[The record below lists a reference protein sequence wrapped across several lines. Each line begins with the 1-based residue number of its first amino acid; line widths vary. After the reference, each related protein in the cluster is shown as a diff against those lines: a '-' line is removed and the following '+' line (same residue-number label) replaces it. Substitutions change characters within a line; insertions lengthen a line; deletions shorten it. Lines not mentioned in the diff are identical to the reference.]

1 MIIYICVQSESCR
14 RVCVRRAMT
23 VHVETEHKIWNL
35 EGNVASAAAASLP
48 EE

>member
-1 MIIYICVQSESCR
+1 M
-14 RVCVRRAMT
+14 CVRRGVT
-23 VHVETEHKIWNL
+23 VHVEREHTIWNL